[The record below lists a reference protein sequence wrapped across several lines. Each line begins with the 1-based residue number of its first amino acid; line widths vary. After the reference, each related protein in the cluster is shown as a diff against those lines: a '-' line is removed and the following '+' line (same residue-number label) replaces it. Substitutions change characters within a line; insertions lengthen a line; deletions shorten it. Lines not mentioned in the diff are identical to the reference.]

1 MKPKSDN
8 IFADHQGDVPQD
20 VLLRYV
26 NGFASPEES
35 RWVEE
40 KMADDPFLSDAV
52 DGMMKINNPG
62 KAQQD
67 LKVIHEVIRK
77 KSNANSRVI
86 SLQNRWLQL
95 AAALVILMS
104 SIWFINNNLNKSAEK
119 IFTNEF
125 KPYPS
130 PSTLNEPTVLSD
142 ASVKEEQKSAFSDS
156 IVVSKNKAIVTTK
169 EPAAANQNQN
179 TESERAEEVQSVPDL
194 TLYKDDVKSETA
206 LSEED
211 IQDKTIVFEN
221 KKIASDNSIVPPS
234 SKAVPNSQQFVEQP
248 ASTLSSVE
256 GISSSNDPND
266 GYAIARQREL
276 DEIKTNMKAALDYYH
291 ATDYV
296 EAINGFEKVLKEDNN
311 NDAANFYAGVSYL
324 AISNA
329 DAALGKLKKLDNKKN
344 GSYYEAALWYES
356 LAYVQKGDK
365 RTATAILQKLI
376 NLNGEHRVEAEA
388 LLKKL

>member
-20 VLLRYV
+20 ILLRYV

-77 KSNANSRVI
+77 KSNAKSRVI

-130 PSTLNEPTVLSD
+130 PSTLNEPTVISD
-142 ASVKEEQKSAFSDS
+142 ASVKEE
-156 IVVSKNKAIVTTK
+156 
-169 EPAAANQNQN
+169 
-179 TESERAEEVQSVPDL
+179 
-194 TLYKDDVKSETA
+194 
-206 LSEED
+206 
-211 IQDKTIVFEN
+211 
-221 KKIASDNSIVPPS
+221 
-234 SKAVPNSQQFVEQP
+234 
-248 ASTLSSVE
+248 
-256 GISSSNDPND
+256 
-266 GYAIARQREL
+266 
-276 DEIKTNMKAALDYYH
+276 
-291 ATDYV
+291 
-296 EAINGFEKVLKEDNN
+296 
-311 NDAANFYAGVSYL
+311 
-324 AISNA
+324 
-329 DAALGKLKKLDNKKN
+329 
-344 GSYYEAALWYES
+344 
-356 LAYVQKGDK
+356 
-365 RTATAILQKLI
+365 
-376 NLNGEHRVEAEA
+376 
-388 LLKKL
+388 